1 MIFLDTSVLARLIL
15 RDQPDEYEAARQLL
29 RQPRRYGVTGTVLL
43 ELVWLLKSKR
53 IGHADITRAM
63 AAILALP
70 NLHCPD
76 IEAVWTAQMAHSAG
90 MDFADALHLA
100 ISAEA
105 GATSFVTADPLM
117 ARHAERLGL
126 QPPVEL
132 ARPLPLPP
140 EAPAAG

>member
-1 MIFLDTSVLARLIL
+1 MIYLDSSVLARLIL
-15 RDQPDEYEAARQLL
+15 RDQPAAYLAARELL
-29 RQPRRYGVTGTVLL
+29 RQPKRFGVTGTVLL
-43 ELVWLLKSKR
+43 ELVWLLQR
-53 IGHADITRAM
+53 QHIGHDDLGRAI

-76 IEAVWTAQMAHSAG
+76 IEAVWTAQMAHAAG

-105 GATSFVTADPLM
+105 GATGFVTADPLL

-126 QPPVEL
+126 QPPVAL
-132 ARPLPLPP
+132 LGYHP
-140 EAPAAG
+140 AP

>member
-1 MIFLDTSVLARLIL
+1 MIFLDTSVLARLML
-15 RDQPDEYEAARQLL
+15 RDQPEEYEAARQLL

-53 IGHADITRAM
+53 IGHTDIARAM
-63 AAILALP
+63 AAVLALP

-76 IEAVWTAQMAHSAG
+76 IEAVWTAQMAHTAG

-132 ARPLPLPP
+132 VRLLPP
-140 EAPAAG
+140 EAPTDA

>member
-1 MIFLDTSVLARLIL
+1 MIFLDSSVLARLIL
-15 RDQPDEYEAARQLL
+15 GDEPSAFTAARDLL
-29 RQPRRYGVTGTVLL
+29 RQPKRFGVTGTVLL
-43 ELVWLLKSKR
+43 ELVWLLQR
-53 IGHADITRAM
+53 RGIGHHDLNRTL

-76 IEAVWTAQMAHSAG
+76 IEAVWTAQMAHTAG

-105 GATSFVTADPLM
+105 GATGFVTADPQM

-126 QPPVEL
+126 QPPVVL
-132 ARPLPLPP
+132 LGYHP
-140 EAPAAG
+140 AP

>member
-1 MIFLDTSVLARLIL
+1 MIFLDSSVLARLIL
-15 RDQPDEYEAARQLL
+15 RDQPAAYLAARELL
-29 RQPRRYGVTGTVLL
+29 RQPKRYGVTGTVLL

-53 IGHADITRAM
+53 IGNHDLSRAI
-63 AAILALP
+63 AGILALP

-76 IEAVWTAQMAHSAG
+76 IEAVWTAQMAHTAG

-105 GATSFVTADPLM
+105 GATGFVTADPLL
-117 ARHAERLGL
+117 ARHAQRLGL

-132 ARPLPLPP
+132 LGYHP
-140 EAPAAG
+140 EP

>member
-1 MIFLDTSVLARLIL
+1 MIYLDSSVLARLIL
-15 RDQPDEYEAARQLL
+15 RDQPAAYVAARELL
-29 RQPRRYGVTGTVLL
+29 RQPKRFGVTGTVLL
-43 ELVWLLKSKR
+43 ELVWLLQRQHISHNDLGSV
-53 IGHADITRAM
+53 I

-76 IEAVWTAQMAHSAG
+76 IEAVWTAQMAHTAG

-105 GATSFVTADPLM
+105 GATGFVTADPLL
-117 ARHAERLGL
+117 ARHAQRLGL

-132 ARPLPLPP
+132 LGYHP
-140 EAPAAG
+140 EP

>member
-1 MIFLDTSVLARLIL
+1 MIFLDASVLARLIL
-15 RDQPDEYEAARQLL
+15 RDQPAEYEAARQLL

-53 IGHADITRAM
+53 ISHADIARAM
-63 AAILALP
+63 VAILALP

-76 IEAVWTAQMAHSAG
+76 IEAVWTAQMAHVAG

-105 GATSFVTADPLM
+105 GATGFVTADPMM

-132 ARPLPLPP
+132 VGQQALKDTAPP
-140 EAPAAG
+140 